1 MNKNNARLHRRWR
14 LLPIAIALA
23 GTPALGATD
32 ARQILAQTCAACHTA
47 EPDGNWSRI
56 SHQRK
61 TPEGW
66 LMSIARMQVMHGL
79 TISDEDRRTLVK
91 YLADRQGLAPSET
104 QGVRYALERK
114 LNTMEHFDSQA
125 FTETCAR
132 CHSGAR
138 VALQRRP
145 AAEWEHLVHFHLGQ
159 WPTTEYQAMGRD
171 RDWLSLALDNM
182 VPELAR
188 DYGLKSEA
196 WTQWQASAK
205 ADPVGQWRLAG
216 QMPGLGEV
224 NGTLTV
230 TRTGE
235 DVYALRLDGHYAD
248 GKSLQGEGQAIVYT
262 GYEWRAELDVDGIAM
277 RQVFAL
283 DGNRISGRMFETG
296 HDEVGFDMLGARL
309 GTDESQLLAV
319 QPAYLKAGTRT
330 ELTLVGAGLDGD
342 IDLGEG
348 VQIDE
353 VLERSA
359 DTIRL
364 RVTAAE
370 DATGQR
376 AVRVGTSGSVSLS
389 LYDSIARIRVLPEY
403 SVSRIGGNGSSTP
416 RVYGLFDAEA
426 WAAGNDGIA
435 DTGDDYR
442 IGIVPASWSVEPFD
456 ERAKEDEDTRFSG
469 QMDAVTGRFTPGAA
483 GPNPERRMSTN
494 NAGNLKVVARV
505 EEEGQTLI
513 GSAQMIV
520 TVQRWNNPPIP

>member
-1 MNKNNARLHRRWR
+1 MAV
-14 LLPIAIALA
+14 ALA
-23 GTPALGATD
+23 CTPALAETD
-32 ARQILAQTCAACHTA
+32 AQKIMGQTCAACHTA

-79 TISDEDRRTLVK
+79 QISDEDRRTLVK

-104 QGVRYALERK
+104 AGARYALERR
-114 LNTMEHFDSQA
+114 LNTMESFESEA
-125 FTETCAR
+125 FTQTCAR

-159 WPTTEYQAMGRD
+159 WPTTEYQALGRD
-171 RDWLSLALDNM
+171 RDWLNLALDTM
-182 VPELAR
+182 VPELA
-188 DYGLKSEA
+188 DTYGLESDA

-205 ADPVGQWRLAG
+205 ADPAGQWRLIG
-216 QMPGLGEV
+216 QIPGRGEM
-224 NGTLTV
+224 NATLSARRSGDDLYSLELV
-230 TRTGE
+230 GQ
-235 DVYALRLDGHYAD
+235 YAD
-248 GKSLQGEGQAIVYT
+248 GTALSGSGQAIVYT
-262 GYEWRAELDVDGIAM
+262 GYEWRGEIEVDGVAM

-283 DGNRISGRMFETG
+283 DGDRISGRMFETE
-296 HDEVGFDMLGARL
+296 HDEVGFDIRGARL
-309 GTDESQLLAV
+309 QADSTQLLAV
-319 QPAYLKAGTRT
+319 QPGYLKAGSSADI
-330 ELTLVGAGLDGD
+330 TLVGAGLAGD
-342 IDLGEG
+342 IVLGEG
-348 VQIDE
+348 VTIDE
-353 VLERSA
+353 VLQRTE

-364 RVTAAE
+364 RVSAAQ
-370 DATGQR
+370 DATGLR
-376 AVRVGTSGSVSLS
+376 EVRVGDSEPVSFS

-426 WAAGNDGIA
+426 WAAGTDGIA
-435 DTGDDYR
+435 NTDDDYR

-456 ERAKEDEDTRFSG
+456 ERAAEDEDTRFAG
-469 QMDAVTGRFTPGAA
+469 VIDAVTGRFTPGAA

-494 NAGNLKVVARV
+494 NAGNLKVVASV
-505 EEEGQTLI
+505 EEDGQSLS

>member
-1 MNKNNARLHRRWR
+1 MNKNYARLHPRWR
-14 LLPIAIALA
+14 LLPMAIALA
-23 GTPALGATD
+23 CTPALAATD
-32 ARQILAQTCAACHTA
+32 AQQIMGQTCAACHTA

-79 TISDEDRRTLVK
+79 KISDEDRRTLVK

-104 QGVRYALERK
+104 TGARYALERR
-114 LNTMEHFDSQA
+114 LNTLESFESEA
-125 FTETCAR
+125 FTQTCAR

-159 WPTTEYQAMGRD
+159 WPTTEYQALGRD
-171 RDWLSLALDNM
+171 RDWLNLALDNM
-182 VPELAR
+182 VPQLAT
-188 DYGLKSEA
+188 DYGLESQA

-205 ADPVGQWRLAG
+205 ADPAGQWRLVG
-216 QMPGLGEV
+216 QIPGRGEM
-224 NGTLTV
+224 NATLSARRSGDDLYSLELV
-230 TRTGE
+230 GQ
-235 DVYALRLDGHYAD
+235 YAD
-248 GKSLQGEGQAIVYT
+248 GTALKGSGQAIVYT
-262 GYEWRAELDVDGIAM
+262 GYEWRGEIEVDGVAM

-283 DGNRISGRMFETG
+283 DGDRISGRMFETE
-296 HDEVGFDMLGARL
+296 HDEVGFDIRGARL
-309 GTDESQLLAV
+309 GGDQPQLLAV
-319 QPAYLKAGTRT
+319 QPGYLKAGSQA

-348 VQIDE
+348 VQIED

-359 DTIRL
+359 DSIRV

-370 DATGQR
+370 DATGVR
-376 AVRVGTSGSVSLS
+376 AVRVGNSEAVTLS
-389 LYDSIARIRVLPEY
+389 LYDSIGSIRVLPEY

-426 WAAGNDGIA
+426 WAAGK
-435 DTGDDYR
+435 DTIVGTEDDYR

-456 ERAKEDEDTRFSG
+456 ERAAEDEDTRFAG
-469 QMDAVTGRFTPGAA
+469 VIDAVTGRFTPGAA

-494 NAGNLKVVARV
+494 NAGNLKVVAKV
-505 EEEGQTLI
+505 EDAGQTLS